1 MDLSLVE
8 DVKGNE
14 NNFSK
19 YTENKTKGRK
29 DLGLLLSE
37 VGHTEHEKTLGTECC
52 LLLSFHE

>member
-8 DVKGNE
+8 DVKDNE
-14 NNFSK
+14 KNFSK
-19 YTENKTKGRK
+19 YTENKRKCRK

-37 VGHTEHEKTLGTECC
+37 VGDTEHEKSLGTEWC